1 MLRNTKDSFGLVS
14 ILFHWIIGFIFLG
27 QIALGYLMVRVSDF
41 TLQFSLYQWHKSFGF
56 LVLGLSAFRLLWKAA
71 NARPRDLASMG
82 QMERVAAHGAH
93 IALYASLFI
102 VPLTGWAVA
111 SSSPLQIPTFMFNLV
126 VIPQLPIAIS
136 DSAEAFWSA
145 SHAWLAYLS
154 AVIAVA
160 HILAALHHHFWKRDT
175 VLIRM
180 LRPNAA
186 KRRHQAIKLTGK
198 SS

>member
-1 MLRNTKDSFGLVS
+1 MLRNSRDSFGLVS
-14 ILFHWIIGFIFLG
+14 ILFHWIIGLIFLG
-27 QIALGYLMVRVSDF
+27 QIVLGYLMVRVADF

-56 LVLGLSAFRLLWKAA
+56 LILGLSAFRLLWKAA
-71 NARPRDLASMG
+71 NPRPQDPENMSAL
-82 QMERVAAHGAH
+82 ERVAAHGAH
-93 IALYASLFI
+93 VILYLSLFI

-126 VIPQLPIAIS
+126 VIPQLPMTIS
-136 DSAEAFWSA
+136 DSAEAFWAA

-154 AVIAVA
+154 ALVAVA

-175 VLIRM
+175 ILMRM
-180 LRPNAA
+180 LSPNAA
-186 KRRHQAIKLTGK
+186 KKRQQAFKLTGK

>member
-1 MLRNTKDSFGLVS
+1 MLRNSRESYGLVS
-14 ILFHWIIGFIFLG
+14 IAFHWIIGLIFLG
-27 QIALGYLMVRVSDF
+27 QIVLGYLMVRTSNF

-56 LVLGLSAFRLLWKAA
+56 LILGLSICRLLWKVA
-71 NARPRDLASMG
+71 NPRPRDPETMSSL
-82 QMERVAAHGAH
+82 ERMAAHGAH
-93 IALYASLFI
+93 ITLYLSLFI

-126 VIPQLPIAIS
+126 VIPQLPITIS
-136 DSAEAFWSA
+136 DSAEAFWTA

-154 AVIAVA
+154 AFVAVA

-175 VLIRM
+175 ILMRM
-180 LRPNAA
+180 LSPNAVKNQ
-186 KRRHQAIKLTGK
+186 KRAFKLTGK